1 MGSLFKPNLPKPQ
14 TPATMPDPFDTAA
27 QREKRKNARELQ
39 AGSSAVQNRLAPVPG
54 TIGREFSRQTL
65 GAN

>member
-1 MGSLFKPNLPKPQ
+1 MGSLFSPKMPKPQ
-14 TPATMPDPFDTAA
+14 PPATMPDPFDAAA
-27 QREKRKNARELQ
+27 QREKRKSARELR

-54 TIGREFSRQTL
+54 TIGSEFSRSTL